1 MQVNRFLTH
10 IRVQG
15 DTASKAWSFFIAA
28 REGGTGAA
36 GGDPASKRLSLGDGV
51 EDISKQEA
59 GACPRCPVSA
69 EKGRGEGEEMCEEDE
84 DGGHRSEVA
93 NGHWERDD
101 NGCRTWVPN
110 SDSKG
115 AAAKGDMAM
124 KEAEEVEGGEGGEG
138 SVRKRA
144 IVNGNL
150 LFGLGHD
157 KVKDLIRQLDGA
169 EEISRSMQ
177 RWARRRQ
184 AGTLEE
190 RLKDMPSH
198 LYQQQNKNV
207 RVPVRN
213 VKTRQYLIGDEAPRA
228 KDIKK
233 FLQEN
238 PTMECID
245 PSLFNRADEVM
256 LEDYCKG
263 LKLCYDCK
271 KGMFANKNP
280 TKFEC
285 RFKMLHSG
293 PDWKKDPRTK
303 SDKDKDP
310 LSHLQHTR
318 KFKTDYPPGTI
329 LKLDYNKNGEPTLLR
344 MRTEFVQDALQVKLE
359 WDEVLDEEGNAF
371 KQARLEKVWHSKM
384 KSKLFSPVF
393 RRPGCAC
400 DTSVCACVRER
411 ACVRSCN
418 VGT

>member
-1 MQVNRFLTH
+1 M
-10 IRVQG
+10 
-15 DTASKAWSFFIAA
+15 
-28 REGGTGAA
+28 
-36 GGDPASKRLSLGDGV
+36 

-69 EKGRGEGEEMCEEDE
+69 ENGRDEGEEMCEDDE

-110 SDSKG
+110 SDSKV
-115 AAAKGDMAM
+115 AAAKGDMEM
-124 KEAEEVEGGEGGEG
+124 KEAGEVEGGEGGEG

-245 PSLFNRADEVM
+245 PSSFNRADEVM

-359 WDEVLDEEGNAF
+359 WDEMLDEEGNAC

-393 RRPGCAC
+393 VVLDVYVTRLFVGVW
-400 DTSVCACVRER
+400 VCA
-411 ACVRSCN
+411 
-418 VGT
+418 

>member
-1 MQVNRFLTH
+1 
-10 IRVQG
+10 
-15 DTASKAWSFFIAA
+15 
-28 REGGTGAA
+28 
-36 GGDPASKRLSLGDGV
+36 
-51 EDISKQEA
+51 
-59 GACPRCPVSA
+59 
-69 EKGRGEGEEMCEEDE
+69 
-84 DGGHRSEVA
+84 
-93 NGHWERDD
+93 
-101 NGCRTWVPN
+101 
-110 SDSKG
+110 
-115 AAAKGDMAM
+115 
-124 KEAEEVEGGEGGEG
+124 
-138 SVRKRA
+138 
-144 IVNGNL
+144 
-150 LFGLGHD
+150 
-157 KVKDLIRQLDGA
+157 VKDLIRQLDGA

-393 RRPGCAC
+393 VVLDVYVTRLFVGVW
-400 DTSVCACVRER
+400 VCA
-411 ACVRSCN
+411 
-418 VGT
+418 